1 MHNEGRNVNPIFEA
15 GLKKLN
21 GYYNLTTDVPAYRF
35 ATSEWLYYSA
45 IVTGIPARTRGVEN
59 EPKNVQIG
67 PEMKEIWSI
76 YCFDHTSF
84 ISGPIWTFLGSF
96 STPRV
101 RAGIPVTIAEYYL

>member
-15 GLKKLN
+15 GLKKLD

-76 YCFDHTSF
+76 TVN
-84 ISGPIWTFLGSF
+84 GPYLLHFWSDLDVLGLVLNA
-96 STPRV
+96 TGTRGYTCDN
-101 RAGIPVTIAEYYL
+101 R

>member
-15 GLKKLN
+15 GLKKLD

-67 PEMKEIWSI
+67 PEMKEVWSKQ
-76 YCFDHTSF
+76 
-84 ISGPIWTFLGSF
+84 
-96 STPRV
+96 
-101 RAGIPVTIAEYYL
+101 